1 MVLSRINRNVEYNEI
16 KQIHPQDL
24 DLDRNIYFLEIYG
37 LKLVVIVGGVIKTYE
52 KYDIIYSPIYLVK
65 SDKKSFQIGVYEVN
79 IKSHPKYV
87 DDENELMVDKLNI
100 APLLYKYT
108 TKELCLQVRIDPD
121 QISKNSNAPAPPV
134 LPSTPSAAEY
144 TIPDER
150 KDIFIITKGVP
161 IPPLLETETKEDAKD
176 WTKQYVESST
186 DNWMQKF
193 MKNKNYSMV
202 DNEGGGDCFF
212 AVIRD
217 AFSSIAQQTTV
228 QKLRKKLSNEV
239 TEDLFN
245 SYKAQYDAF
254 VSSIEK
260 DSKLIS
266 EINREYTRLKQNYNN
281 IIDRTEKQEMFVKLK
296 QMKEQHD
303 QLKKER
309 NVSNQM
315 LNEYKYLEGVKTLDG
330 FKKKITTCEFWAE
343 TWAIST
349 IERIL
354 SIKIIILSQESYT
367 AGDLRNVLMCGQLN
381 DEILQSKGVFV
392 PEFYIMAQYNGYH
405 YQLISYKKKM
415 IFNFKEIPYDIKD
428 MIITECVKKNAGPFA
443 LIPDVQEF
451 KRQEATITEPTE
463 PVVDELSES
472 KLRGLYD
479 DNIVFS
485 FYAKSADKPLPGK
498 GNGEQIPKELVKEFS
513 GLAAIPQWRKKLSN
527 SWGQQFKIDNYS
539 WASVDHYYNAAKFK
553 NTDRDFYISF
563 TLESGSELSKNP
575 EMAKAAGSKS
585 GKLNKELI
593 RPKGVVVDKDLNPTL
608 KNKELYKAQYAKFS
622 QNEDLRH
629 LLLLTKNAKLV
640 LSKETTAPEVFDSLM
655 IIRDKLQKS

>member
-16 KQIHPQDL
+16 KQVNPQDV
-24 DLDRNIYFLEIYG
+24 DKDRNIYKTQIYG
-37 LKLVVIVGGVIKTYE
+37 VEVVIIVGAIINTYE
-52 KYDIIYSPIYLVK
+52 KYDIVYSPIYLVK
-65 SDKKSFQIGVYEVN
+65 SNKRSFQVGVYEVN
-79 IKSHPKYV
+79 IKASPKYA
-87 DDENELMVDKLNI
+87 DDENELMVDKLNV
-100 APLLYKYT
+100 APLFYKYVS
-108 TKELCLQVRIDPD
+108 KELCLNVRIDPAQVLD
-121 QISKNSNAPAPPV
+121 KNTPPNV
-134 LPSTPSAAEY
+134 LPSEPPAEY

-150 KDIFIITKGVP
+150 KDIFLITKGVP
-161 IPPLLETETKEDAKD
+161 LPPLLETETKEDAKQL
-176 WTKQYVESST
+176 TKQYAESST

-193 MKNKNYSMV
+193 MKNKNYAMV

-212 AVIRD
+212 AVVRD

-239 TEDLFN
+239 TQELYN

-254 VSSIEK
+254 VSSIEN
-260 DSKLIS
+260 DSKVIL
-266 EINREYTRLKQNYNN
+266 EINREYTRLKQAYNS
-281 IIDRTEKQEMFVKLK
+281 IIDRTERQEMVFKLK

-303 QLKKER
+303 RLKKER

-315 LNEYKYLEGVKTLDG
+315 LNEYKYLEGVKTLEG
-330 FKKKITTCEFWAE
+330 FRKKITTCEFWAE

-354 SIKIIILSQESYT
+354 SIKLIILSEESYN

-381 DEILQSKGVFV
+381 DVILESSGVFV
-392 PEFYIMAQYNGYH
+392 PEYYIMAQYNGYH

-415 IFNFKEIPYDIKD
+415 IFKFNEIPYEIKN
-428 MIITECVKKNAGPFA
+428 MIITECVKNNAGPFA
-443 LIPDVQEF
+443 IIPDVQEF
-451 KRQEATITEPTE
+451 KRQESAVAEPTE
-463 PVVDELSES
+463 PVMDELSES

-513 GLAAIPQWRKKLSN
+513 GLASIPQWRKKLSN
-527 SWGQQFKIDNYS
+527 SWVQPFKLDNYS
-539 WASVDHYYNAAKFK
+539 WASVDHYYNAEKFK

-563 TLESGSELSKNP
+563 TIESGTELSKNS

-585 GKLNKELI
+585 GKLNKDLI
-593 RPKGVVVDKDLNPTL
+593 RPKGVVVDKELNPTL
-608 KNKELYKAQYAKFS
+608 KNKALYNAQYAKFT
-622 QNEDLRH
+622 QNEDLRQ
-629 LLLLTKNAKLV
+629 LLILTKNSKLV
-640 LSKETTAPEVFDSLM
+640 LSKETTAAEVFDSLM

>member
-1 MVLSRINRNVEYNEI
+1 MVLSRINSNVEYNEI
-16 KQIHPQDL
+16 KQIHPQDV
-24 DLDRNIYFLEIYG
+24 DKDRNLYFIEIYG
-37 LKLVVIVGGVIKTYE
+37 VNIVIIVGGIINTHE

-79 IKSHPKYV
+79 IKETPKYV
-87 DDENELMVDKLNI
+87 DDENELMVDKLKI
-100 APLLYKYT
+100 APLLYKYVS
-108 TKELCLQVRIDPD
+108 KELCLRVRIEPD
-121 QISKNSNAPAPPV
+121 QIQNKPNAPAPPV
-134 LPSTPSAAEY
+134 VPSEPSAEY

-161 IPPLLETETKEDAKD
+161 VPPSLETETKDDAKD
-176 WTKQYVESST
+176 WTKQYVEKST

-193 MKNKNYSMV
+193 MKNKNYSLI

-212 AVIRD
+212 SVVRD

-239 TEDLFN
+239 TQELFN

-254 VSSIEK
+254 VASIAN
-260 DSKLIS
+260 DSKLII
-266 EINREYTRLKQNYNN
+266 EINREYTRLKEHYNN
-281 IIDRTEKQEMFVKLK
+281 IIDRTEKQELFVKLK
-296 QMKEQHD
+296 QMKDQHD

-315 LNEYKYLEGVKTLDG
+315 LTEYKYLEGVNTVDG

-354 SIKIIILSQESYT
+354 SIKLIILSQESYT

-392 PEFYIMAQYNGYH
+392 PEFYIMAEYNGYH
-405 YQLISYKKKM
+405 YKLISYKKKM
-415 IFNFKEIPYDIKD
+415 IFKFKEIPYDIKNL
-428 MIITECVKKNAGPFA
+428 IITECVKKNAGPFA
-443 LIPDVQEF
+443 IIPDVQEF
-451 KRQEATITEPTE
+451 KRQEAPITEPTTDTTL
-463 PVVDELSES
+463 DELSES

-527 SWGQQFKIDNYS
+527 AWIQPFKMDNYS
-539 WASVDHYYNAAKFK
+539 WASVDHYYNASKFK
-553 NTDRDFYISF
+553 NTDRDFYLSF
-563 TLESGSELSKNP
+563 TIESGTDLSENP
-575 EMAKAAGSKS
+575 DMAKAAGSKS

-593 RPKGVVVDKDLNPTL
+593 RPKGVVIDKDLTSTL

-622 QNEDLRH
+622 QNEDLRKM
-629 LLLLTKNAKLV
+629 LILTKNAKLV
-640 LSKETTAPEVFDSLM
+640 LSKETTASEVFDSLM
-655 IIRDKLQKS
+655 IIRDKLAKS